1 MSTPLITQIT
11 LDQLDGDRLY
21 TGDGRQVTGVFS
33 ADVSLV
39 GAAVRFVL
47 SMRTGAGWQHLL
59 TLTRAEGGI
68 QVTAESAEELAIAFL
83 LPGSLTENL
92 SVSGLGREAQF
103 DVEVRP
109 VDQQPITVQ
118 GRFQIVPSTPT
129 ASTGPVARSTMDLH
143 LEDANPHPQYVTPE
157 ELPGLIGGA
166 GAIAYNAPAGAS
178 ISALRVV
185 CVVGGQFVYA
195 DASNPAHGSLPLWFV
210 SAAADLGAIAT
221 GSNAGVFT
229 DPSWGWLDAE
239 PIWLGPNGLLTQIP
253 PLNGAFLRVV
263 AEPINLVTLSFRPG
277 EARYL

>member
-1 MSTPLITQIT
+1 MPTPLTTHIT

-92 SVSGLGREAQF
+92 SVSGMGREAQF

-129 ASTGPVARSTMDLH
+129 ASTGPIARSAMELH
-143 LEDANPHPQYVTPE
+143 LEDADPHPQYVRSSEIEALVQAAVENLAPAYERTFTQADLSVAGVLAVIHNLDAYPSGVVIYADSSQQIE
-157 ELPGLIGGA
+157 PDLVEFVNSVAIAIHLQSFEPLPG
-166 GAIAYNAPAGAS
+166 S
-178 ISALRVV
+178 
-185 CVVGGQFVYA
+185 
-195 DASNPAHGSLPLWFV
+195 WKV
-210 SAAADLGAIAT
+210 S
-221 GSNAGVFT
+221 
-229 DPSWGWLDAE
+229 
-239 PIWLGPNGLLTQIP
+239 
-253 PLNGAFLRVV
+253 
-263 AEPINLVTLSFRPG
+263 VTL
-277 EARYL
+277 